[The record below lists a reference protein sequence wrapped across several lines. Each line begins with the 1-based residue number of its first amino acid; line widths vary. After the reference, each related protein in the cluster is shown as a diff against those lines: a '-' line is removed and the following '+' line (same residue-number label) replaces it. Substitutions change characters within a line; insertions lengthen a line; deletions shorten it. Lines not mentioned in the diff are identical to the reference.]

1 MSNSTNKYIKLPLPG
16 YQEPEKI
23 ALTKGHLRGVEKLG
37 KVVMPPD
44 SDFPAF
50 SELHAEQYINRMVDY
65 MYEDDRSAIMIILKL
80 FSAMP
85 LFMIRSTMS
94 LIEHGSKWKGMMG
107 APFRMLQIG
116 LKGLIFTIYYS
127 DLTSGQNI
135 HSKIGYDAKIKM

>member
-1 MSNSTNKYIKLPLPG
+1 MNNTTNKYIKLPLPK
-16 YQEPEKI
+16 YQLPDKTI
-23 ALTKGHLRGVEKLG
+23 LDKGHLKGVEKLG

-50 SELHAEQYINRMVDY
+50 SEIQAEKYINRMVDY

-80 FSAMP
+80 FSVMP
-85 LFMIRSTMS
+85 LFLIRWTMS
-94 LIEHGSKWKGMMG
+94 LIEHGYKWKGMLG

-127 DLTSGQNI
+127 DMKSDQII
-135 HSKIGYDAKIKM
+135 HSKIGYDAKIVM